1 MKKYGILLLL
11 LLVAV
16 TAGARDYAASLF
28 GIQSNGTTNNTASI
42 QKAIDFIS
50 AHGGGTLVFYVGRY
64 LTGSVMLKT
73 GVYIRLEE
81 GAVLVGSSS
90 PYDYK
95 DSSGTRALV
104 VAVGQSSVGI
114 SGKGVVEGA
123 GSTLVDNTRRQLKA
137 GYLAGDVTPAL
148 VVFKNCTNVSVAGLH
163 LWYGPYAA
171 LTLTGCRIVSV
182 EDVDINGKNISTS
195 RGIVLSGCSWVTMT
209 GMFIQV
215 AGEPVT
221 ASGNQHVTVEH
232 SVTDTGKIL
241 SAS

>member
-1 MKKYGILLLL
+1 MKKYGIFILL
-11 LLVAV
+11 LLVAA
-16 TAGARDYAASLF
+16 TAGARDYTASLF

-64 LTGSVMLKT
+64 LTGSVQLKS

-81 GAVLVGSSS
+81 GAVLVGTSS

-95 DSSGTRALV
+95 DSSGTRALI
-104 VAVGQSSVGI
+104 VALGQSGVGV

-123 GSTLVDNTRRQLKA
+123 GSALVDNTRGQQKA
-137 GYLAGDVTPAL
+137 GYLTGDVTPAL
-148 VVFKNCTNVSVAGLH
+148 IAFKNCTNVSVSGLH

-171 LTLTGCRIVSV
+171 LTLTGCRNVSV
-182 EDVDINGKNISTS
+182 QDVDVNGKHISTS
-195 RGIVLSGCSWVTMT
+195 LGIVVSGCNWVTMS

-215 AGEPVT
+215 TGEPVT
-221 ASGNQHVTVEH
+221 ASGNQHVTVER